1 MYDECKFLFLSAKQ
15 ADIVGNAFVWKNL
28 PTISESRRQCYITV
42 ANAVVVF
49 NTNAAPLQVLVQMNL
64 PTGNYY
70 SSNNDE
76 PIVSFIQS
84 SADDDVYEPLYPSSV
99 KILSTDQL
107 KNIQLKLLNT
117 EYDELDVYEV
127 SSINIMLKLEYIDTQ
142 KQVMSYLSTKPS
154 TL

>member
-1 MYDECKFLFLSAKQ
+1 MYDECKFLFLSTKQ
-15 ADIVGNAFVWKNL
+15 ADVVGNALIWNNL
-28 PTISESRRQCYITV
+28 PTLSESRRQCYITV

-49 NTNAAPLQVLVQMNL
+49 TSALAESQVLVQMNL

-76 PIVSFIQS
+76 PIVSFLQS
-84 SADDDVYEPLYPSSV
+84 SDLNLYEPLYPSSV

-107 KNIQLKLLNT
+107 KKIEIKLLNT
-117 EYDELDVYEV
+117 DYGELDVNNV
-127 SSINIMLKLEYIDTQ
+127 DSINITLKLEYIDTQ

>member
-1 MYDECKFLFLSAKQ
+1 MYDECKFLFLSTKQ
-15 ADIVGNAFVWKNL
+15 ADVVGNALIWNNL
-28 PTISESRRQCYITV
+28 PTLSESRRQCYITV

-49 NTNAAPLQVLVQMNL
+49 TSALAESQVLVQMNL

-76 PIVSFIQS
+76 PIVSFLV
-84 SADDDVYEPLYPSSV
+84 SADLAEYGLAFEPSI

-107 KNIQLKLLNT
+107 KKIELKLLNPD
-117 EYDELDVYEV
+117 YAVIDVNNV
-127 SSINIMLKLEYIDTQ
+127 DSINIMLKLEYIDTQ